1 MTTRLTRFFY
11 EAPAYWLASSALLSF
26 AALIGDAPA
35 LWAHRAGWRAAA
47 GPLVI
52 AVLEAVAAGR
62 LLRDTGG
69 VRLGAAA
76 LALQAIAISVGP
88 IAYRLVAGPYVTL
101 AASEAGWRI
110 GGGLEA
116 HLLLILGAGNRVP
129 AGLALNLSA
138 LLALT
143 VLLATRSTSAAEPS
157 V

>member
-1 MTTRLTRFFY
+1 MMTKVTRFLY

-26 AALIGDAPA
+26 AALAGDSPA
-35 LWAHRAGWRAAA
+35 LWAHRAGWRAAV
-47 GPLVI
+47 GPPAI

-62 LLRDTGG
+62 LLRDRGG
-69 VRLGAAA
+69 VRLGGAA
-76 LALQAIAISVGP
+76 LALQLIAVSAGP

-101 AASEAGWRI
+101 ADSAAGWRI

-129 AGLALNLSA
+129 AGVALNLAA
-138 LLALT
+138 LLALI